1 MSPRATS
8 TDRVTPERSP
18 STDTEGEWVK
28 RVVPVPD
35 LFDSRPYGF
44 EHCVAVGP
52 LVFVAGQT
60 AWDPVAKSIPLEFAA
75 QVRRTFENVRTALVA
90 AGAKLEDLVAMTV
103 FLTDARYSD
112 EFRRLRIEILGDHLA
127 TSALITVAQLG
138 QPAELIEIQATAVRG
153 RGN

>member
-1 MSPRATS
+1 MSPRATLADSVTRKRS
-8 TDRVTPERSP
+8 TPVG
-18 STDTEGEWVK
+18 TETEWVK

-44 EHCVAVGP
+44 EHCIAVGP
-52 LVFVAGQT
+52 LLFVAGQT
-60 AWDPVAKSIPLEFAA
+60 AWDPVTRSIPLDFPA
-75 QVRRTFENVRTALVA
+75 QVRRTFDNMRTALAV

-103 FLTDARYSD
+103 FITDARYSD

-153 RGN
+153 RGS